1 MTSSL
6 VSTSLFRFIF
16 PLLLLLMLMVGMKNV
31 IIVTSANQGFAG
43 NLPYVLFAIS
53 IMLCHTFKQG
63 RMAMVSIAMLI
74 AYSVIQIRLQSSL
87 STGTTLIELS
97 LLAVLLPVA
106 CLFVHA
112 FQDSGVNSKGVAI
125 FTSTLFLFIV
135 WAQLTL
141 TYFNDGGFQDLNQSL
156 LFTVPELSKIPLI
169 LVLYSVALTGATSIM
184 VLMNNRSIDVV
195 VYSCTLLS
203 STTFIFF
210 DVQYISSTM
219 FSLAGILIIVYII
232 SASHEMAFND
242 RLTNI
247 PGRQAFDLETR
258 LLGRKF
264 AMAMLDIDHFK
275 KFNDTYGHDTGDDV
289 LKLVASRLAQTGGN
303 AKVYRYGGEE
313 FTLIFKGKNKKQ
325 ALPYLEELRSDIESY
340 EMVVRNTQSRPDS
353 DELGSKKRGHAK
365 SQSKTVK
372 VTISIGVSD
381 STTSRDH
388 EIVLKHADTAL
399 YKAKDKGRNRVCA

>member
-1 MTSSL
+1 MTSF
-6 VSTSLFRFIF
+6 VSTSIFRFLF
-16 PLLLLLMLMVGMKNV
+16 PWLLLFMLLIGMNNV
-31 IIVTSANQGFAG
+31 ILVTSANQGFAG
-43 NLPYVLFAIS
+43 NLPYILFAIA
-53 IMLCHTFKQG
+53 IVLCHTFKQG

-74 AYSVIQIRLQSSL
+74 AYSVIQLRLQSSL

-97 LLAVLLPVA
+97 LLTVLLPVA

-141 TYFNDGGFQDLNQSL
+141 NHFNDGGFDNLSESL
-156 LFTVPELSKIPLI
+156 LFSLPEYSKLPVILI
-169 LVLYSVALTGATSIM
+169 LYCIAISGSTSIM

-195 VYSCTLLS
+195 VYSAILLS

-219 FSLAGILIIVYII
+219 FSLSGILVIVYVI

-247 PGRQAFDLETR
+247 PGRQAFDLDTR

-264 AMAMLDIDHFK
+264 TMAMLDIDHFK

-289 LKLVASRLAQTGGN
+289 LKLVASRLALTGGN

-313 FTLIFKGKNKKQ
+313 FTLVFKGKTKKQ
-325 ALPYLEELRSDIESY
+325 ALPYLEELRADIEEY
-340 EMVVRNTQSRPDS
+340 EMVIRNNDGRPTS
-353 DELGSKKRGHAK
+353 DDLGVQKRGRGSNK
-365 SQSKTVK
+365 TKTVT
-372 VTISIGVSD
+372 VTVSIGVSD
-381 STTSRDH
+381 SSVTRKH
-388 EIVLKHADTAL
+388 EEVLKFADQAL
-399 YKAKDKGRNRVCA
+399 YKAKKKGRNRVCV

>member
-1 MTSSL
+1 
-6 VSTSLFRFIF
+6 
-16 PLLLLLMLMVGMKNV
+16 
-31 IIVTSANQGFAG
+31 
-43 NLPYVLFAIS
+43 
-53 IMLCHTFKQG
+53 
-63 RMAMVSIAMLI
+63 MVSIAMLI
-74 AYSVIQIRLQSSL
+74 AYSVIQLRLQSSL

-97 LLAVLLPVA
+97 LLTVLLPVA

-141 TYFNDGGFQDLNQSL
+141 NHFNDGGFDNLSESL
-156 LFTVPELSKIPLI
+156 LFSLPEYSKLPVILI
-169 LVLYSVALTGATSIM
+169 LYCIAISGATSIM

-195 VYSCTLLS
+195 VYSAILLS

-219 FSLAGILIIVYII
+219 FSLSGILVIVYVI

-247 PGRQAFDLETR
+247 PGRQAFDLDTR

-264 AMAMLDIDHFK
+264 TMAMLDIDHFK

-289 LKLVASRLAQTGGN
+289 LKLVASRLALTGGN

-313 FTLIFKGKNKKQ
+313 FTLVFKGKTKKQ
-325 ALPYLEELRSDIESY
+325 ALPYLEELRADIEEY
-340 EMVVRNTQSRPDS
+340 EMVIRNNDGRPTS
-353 DELGSKKRGHAK
+353 DDLGVQKRGRGSNK
-365 SQSKTVK
+365 TKTVT
-372 VTISIGVSD
+372 VTVSIGVSD
-381 STTSRDH
+381 SSVTRKH
-388 EIVLKHADTAL
+388 EEVLKFADQAL
-399 YKAKDKGRNRVCA
+399 YKAKKKGRNRVCV